1 MKNQLAKLLL
11 PIQTIDRRYFQL
23 AYMVL
28 TLALFM
34 LQLSPDDGSGG
45 H

>member
-11 PIQTIDRRYFQL
+11 PIQTIDRRYLQL
-23 AYMVL
+23 AYMVF
-28 TLALFM
+28 TLALFI
-34 LQLSPDDGSGG
+34 LKLSPDDGSGG

>member
-1 MKNQLAKLLL
+1 MKSQLANLLM

-23 AYMVL
+23 AYMVV